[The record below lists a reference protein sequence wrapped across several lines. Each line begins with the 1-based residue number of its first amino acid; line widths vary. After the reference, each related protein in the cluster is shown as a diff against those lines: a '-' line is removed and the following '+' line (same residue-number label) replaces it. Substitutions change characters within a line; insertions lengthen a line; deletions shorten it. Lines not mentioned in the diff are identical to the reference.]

1 MKNYYSNIRFDI
13 LSLVPDREYQRILEV
28 GGGDFSTLLQLQK
41 KYPAE
46 LWGVDIHKCHN
57 KKIKFIKGSIESEAI
72 KKIIPNDF
80 FDLIL
85 ANDVIEHLRYT
96 EDFFI
101 CARNK
106 IKQNGFLLVSVPNI
120 RQIRVFYQIFLK
132 GTFPRNESGMF
143 DRTHLRWF
151 CKKDVIKMASDFG
164 FSLYNHRSV
173 GRFVPNL
180 INRSIFAE
188 FLALQNLFV
197 FVKK

>member
-13 LSLVPDREYQRILEV
+13 LSLVPNREYQRILEV
-28 GGGDFSTLLQLQK
+28 GGGDFLTLLELHK

-46 LWGVDIHKCHN
+46 LWGVDIHKCN
-57 KKIKFIKGSIESEAI
+57 NEKIKFIKGSIESEVI
-72 KKIIPNDF
+72 KNTIPNNF

-101 CARNK
+101 FAENK
-106 IKQNGFLLVSVPNI
+106 IKKNGFLLVSVPNI

-151 CKKDVIKMASDFG
+151 CKKDVIKMANDFG
-164 FSLYNHRSV
+164 FNLHNYRSV

-180 INRSIFAE
+180 INTSIFAE